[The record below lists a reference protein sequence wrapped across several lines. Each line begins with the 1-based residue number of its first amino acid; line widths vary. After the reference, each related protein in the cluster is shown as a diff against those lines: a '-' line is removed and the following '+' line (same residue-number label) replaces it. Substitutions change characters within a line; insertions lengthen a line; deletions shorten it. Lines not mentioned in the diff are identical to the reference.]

1 MYPFIFKSVA
11 TSLFILLPSD
21 KFKVKVRVLL
31 FNSKGKAVGIIS
43 LKYFQGFKSFIS
55 NLF

>member
-21 KFKVKVRVLL
+21 KFKVKALL

-43 LKYFQGFKSFIS
+43 LKYFQVFKSFIS